1 MTVREMQMAF
11 DVLIQSITATME
23 VQDKPD
29 SYTIIYFLNLAQQKY
44 IRDNFINKAT
54 MVDNIE
60 NIQRRS
66 DILRN
71 LIKRYTGIASVTVAL
86 AATEVD
92 GGIAFTLPSD
102 YLYYLKSFSYATNTL
117 ANVSIK
123 TWTPNRVVDHN
134 ELDRITNG
142 VFNTP
147 ILRKPCVV
155 FEESNEMILYK
166 DKDTSVFNISYVYL
180 RNPMEMSLSA
190 TAVNVPIG
198 YTSIC
203 ELDESTHMDVVEL
216 AVQLYIAD
224 YKFKLQ
230 QA

>member
-11 DVLIQSITATME
+11 DVLIQSIAQAME

-29 SYTIIYFLNLAQQKY
+29 SYTVIYFLNLAQQKY

-71 LIKRYTGIASVTVAL
+71 LIKRYTGTASLTAL

-92 GGIAFTLPSD
+92 GGIAFSLPAN

-117 ANVSIK
+117 ANVSVK

-134 ELDRITNG
+134 ELDRITTG

-155 FEESNEMILYK
+155 FEEGNEMILYK

-180 RNPMEMSLSA
+180 RNPMEMSLAA
-190 TAVNVPIG
+190 TAVNNPVG
-198 YTSIC
+198 YTNVC
-203 ELDESTHMDVVEL
+203 ELDESTHMDIVEI
-216 AVQLYIAD
+216 AVQLFIAD
-224 YKFKLQ
+224 YKYKLA

>member
-11 DVLIQSITATME
+11 DVLVQSITQTME
-23 VQDKPD
+23 IQDKPD
-29 SYTIIYFLNLAQQKY
+29 SYTIVYFLNLAQTKY
-44 IRDNFINKAT
+44 IRDNFINKNT
-54 MVDNIE
+54 MVANIE
-60 NIQRRS
+60 SIQRRS

-71 LIKRYTGIASVTVAL
+71 LIKRYTGTASLTAL
-86 AATEVD
+86 PATEVD
-92 GGIAFTLPSD
+92 GGISFILPND

-117 ANVSIK
+117 ANVSSK
-123 TWTPNRVVDHN
+123 TWTPNRVVDHS

-155 FEESNEMILYK
+155 FEEADEMMLYK
-166 DKDTSVFNISYVYL
+166 DKDTSVFNISYIYL
-180 RNPMEMSLSA
+180 RNPMTMSLAA
-190 TAVNVPIG
+190 TAINSPAGFTNV
-198 YTSIC
+198 C
-203 ELDESTHMDVVEL
+203 ELDESTHSDIVEL
-216 AVQLYIAD
+216 AVQLFILD